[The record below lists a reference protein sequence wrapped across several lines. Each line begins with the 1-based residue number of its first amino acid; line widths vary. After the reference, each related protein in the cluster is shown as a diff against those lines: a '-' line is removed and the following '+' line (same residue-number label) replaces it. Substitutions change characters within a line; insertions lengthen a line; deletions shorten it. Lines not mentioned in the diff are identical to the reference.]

1 MAMEHRG
8 GTDAGA
14 AAVEVEDLV
23 VDYGEVQAV
32 RGVSFRVAP
41 GEHLTLLGPSGCGK
55 TTSLRCIAGLE
66 TPTRGEI
73 RIGGEV
79 VFSAAR
85 GVNRPPDKRN
95 LSMVFQNYAIWPHM
109 TIFENVAYGL
119 RLRHVS
125 SPEIKDRVAEVLRLM
140 DMDGLA
146 DRDASRLSGGQQQRV
161 ALARS
166 ITFHPKALLMDEPLS
181 NLDARLRAQ
190 MRDVLKDLQHRLGL
204 TTIYVTHDQEEALAL
219 SDRIIVMRGGQIEQ
233 AGQPLEIYNT
243 PRTRFVANF
252 VGAAN
257 LIDGRLNRRDGTLL
271 FSAGGGVVLECG
283 GLSPALPPEFQGAC
297 TASVRTVYPRLRRTP
312 DGASRNI
319 FPGIIQRGVFLGDTV
334 LYTVRAG
341 MGDLMIRALPTDL
354 YGEGDQVFVC
364 IAPEHIHLVASE
376 GK

>member
-1 MAMEHRG
+1 MTTAQSG
-8 GTDAGA
+8 SPGA
-14 AAVEVEDLV
+14 AAVEVADLV

-55 TTSLRCIAGLE
+55 TTTLRCIAGLE
-66 TPTRGEI
+66 PPTAGEI

-79 VFSAAR
+79 VYSSAR

-119 RLRHVS
+119 RLRRVAA
-125 SPEIKDRVAEVLRLM
+125 PEIKERVHEVLRLV
-140 DMDGLA
+140 DMEGLA
-146 DRDASRLSGGQQQRV
+146 DRDASKLSGGQQQRV
-161 ALARS
+161 ALARA
-166 ITFHPKALLMDEPLS
+166 ITFHPQALLMDEPLS

-219 SDRIIVMRGGQIEQ
+219 SDRIIVMRGGEIEQ
-233 AGQPLEIYNT
+233 AGRPLEIYNT
-243 PRTRFVANF
+243 PRTPFVANF

-257 LIDGRLNRRDGTLL
+257 LIDGQLDGQEGRLV
-271 FSAGGGVVLECG
+271 FSAAGGVVLECAA
-283 GLSPALPPEFQGAC
+283 LPPALPLEFRGAC
-297 TASVRTVYPRLRRTP
+297 IASVRTVYPRLHRAP
-312 DGASRNI
+312 NGESRNI
-319 FPGIIQRGVFLGDTV
+319 FPGVIRRGVFLGDTV
-334 LYTVRAG
+334 LYTVQAG
-341 MGDLMIRALPTDL
+341 LGDLMIRGLPTDL
-354 YGEGDQVFVC
+354 YQEGDRVFVS
-364 IAPEHIHLVASE
+364 IAPEHIHLVASQ